1 MKVRDS
7 GSGPGNGASRLDPTM
22 VPPAPGHAA
31 GAPAAPAPPPPPPPG
46 LSSTL
51 GGLAGAGGGLR
62 VEPPGASSRRR
73 VPELVLGI
81 FLVAGCALGAVLIAA
96 AGRERTP
103 VVTLDGDIDRGH
115 VLTEDDLKVVY
126 VGSDSAI
133 AYVRDGDEEEL
144 LGMAALADLGAGT
157 ILTKRQFAD
166 PQQIAGDGEGVVGFE
181 LEIGQL
187 PTRNLATGDIV
198 NVIAG
203 EGLAGD
209 QPETVVQGAVVVE
222 VEKLDESAGQSER
235 WWVSLKAS
243 EQEAE
248 ALAQSTVGDNP
259 VQLVQVRR

>member
-1 MKVRDS
+1 MKVRETS
-7 GSGPGNGASRLDPTM
+7 EPM
-22 VPPAPGHAA
+22 
-31 GAPAAPAPPPPPPPG
+31 PAPPPGANRPPG
-46 LSSTL
+46 GLSGL
-51 GGLAGAGGGLR
+51 GGLAGAAGGLR
-62 VEPPGASSRRR
+62 VEPPDASGRRR

-103 VVTLDGDIDRGH
+103 VLTLTGDVERGH

-126 VGSDSAI
+126 LGSDSPV

-144 LGMAALADLGAGT
+144 LGLAALTDLGAGT

-166 PQQIAGDGEGVVGFE
+166 PQQISGDGDGVVGFE

-187 PTRNLATGDIV
+187 PTRNLTTGDLV

-203 EGLAGD
+203 EGLTGD
-209 QPETVVQGAVVVE
+209 SPEVVAEAAVVVE
-222 VEKLDESAGQSER
+222 VEKIEETAGRSER
-235 WWVSLKAS
+235 WWVSVKAS
-243 EQEAE
+243 EDDADT
-248 ALAQSTVGDNP
+248 LAMATVGNNP

>member
-1 MKVRDS
+1 
-7 GSGPGNGASRLDPTM
+7 
-22 VPPAPGHAA
+22 
-31 GAPAAPAPPPPPPPG
+31 
-46 LSSTL
+46 
-51 GGLAGAGGGLR
+51 

-103 VVTLDGDIDRGH
+103 VITLDGDIDRGH
-115 VLTEDDLKVVY
+115 VLTEEDLKVVY

-133 AYVRDGDEEEL
+133 AYVRDGDEEEV

-203 EGLAGD
+203 EGLTGD
-209 QPETVVQGAVVVE
+209 RPETVVEGAVVVE
-222 VEKLDESAGQSER
+222 VEKLDEAAGQSER

-243 EQEAE
+243 EQDAE
-248 ALAQSTVGDNP
+248 ELAQATVGDNP